1 MQRVP
6 SKQRA
11 LRLATLDGASTEPPQ
26 TGKRWRGYD
35 AVFFNPDQ
43 IRVDT
48 RLRYFGALDHG
59 ALWKVVE
66 IKGYK
71 NAHSV
76 RGRVRPSGVV
86 QRVSDRVT
94 LLRVG
99 TNETRVMSFI
109 YLRYSSIWRL
119 A

>member
-6 SKQRA
+6 GRQSAA
-11 LRLATLDGASTEPPQ
+11 LRLVVGASAEPPQ
-26 TGKRWRGYD
+26 ASKRWQGED
-35 AVFFNPDQ
+35 PVFFNPSQ
-43 IRVDT
+43 ITVGT
-48 RLRYFGALDHG
+48 LIRYFGALDHG
-59 ALWKVVE
+59 AMWRVVE

-71 NAHSV
+71 NTHSI

-86 QRVSDRVT
+86 QRVSDAVT
-94 LLRVG
+94 MLRVG
-99 TNETRVMSFI
+99 ANETRTMSFL